1 MQCKDNIGYKH
12 LTVIVSCGNGRSKFV
27 CPSFSVISVL
37 MLQLIGRQVKHM
49 SLRVLVSVKRVIDY
63 AVKIRVKNDK
73 SGVVTEGVKH
83 SINPF
88 DEIALEEA
96 IRMKEQK
103 HAAEV
108 IAVSC
113 GPPSSQD
120 ILRHALALGV
130 DKAIHVE
137 VDAKQ
142 YEHVE
147 PLHVAKILQCIVKEE
162 DVNLV
167 MLGKQAIDDD
177 CNQTGQ
183 MLSALLNWS
192 QAIFASKVEINAP
205 DYVTVTREIDG
216 GLETVRCK
224 LPSVITAD
232 LRLNTPRYAT
242 LPNIMKAKKKPLV
255 KKNLAELGITIKPH
269 KQIIEVSEPPPRK
282 VGQLVGSVQELVDK
296 LRSDG
301 LIN

>member
-1 MQCKDNIGYKH
+1 MKA
-12 LTVIVSCGNGRSKFV
+12 VSK
-27 CPSFSVISVL
+27 
-37 MLQLIGRQVKHM
+37 IGRKKERKENTINLSVKHM

-103 HAAEV
+103 NAAEV

-162 DVNLV
+162 DINLV
-167 MLGKQAIDDD
+167 MLGK
-177 CNQTGQ
+177 QTGQ

-192 QAIFASKVEINAP
+192 QAIFASKVEVNAP

-224 LPSVITAD
+224 LPSVITTD

-255 KKNLAELGITIKPH
+255 KKSVAELGITIKPH

>member
-1 MQCKDNIGYKH
+1 MKA
-12 LTVIVSCGNGRSKFV
+12 VINLYC
-27 CPSFSVISVL
+27 
-37 MLQLIGRQVKHM
+37 IGRQVKHM

-103 HAAEV
+103 NAAEV

-162 DVNLV
+162 DINL
-167 MLGKQAIDDD
+167 AIDDD

-192 QAIFASKVEINAP
+192 QAIFASKVEVNAP

-224 LPSVITAD
+224 LPSVITTD

-255 KKNLAELGITIKPH
+255 KKSVAELGITIKPH